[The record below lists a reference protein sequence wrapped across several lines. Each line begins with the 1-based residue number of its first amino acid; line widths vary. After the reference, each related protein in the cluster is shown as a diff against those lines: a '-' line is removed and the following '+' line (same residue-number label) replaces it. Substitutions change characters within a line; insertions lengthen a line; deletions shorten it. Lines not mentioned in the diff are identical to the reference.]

1 MTHMLITNKWIV
13 LLAALVLLPLAGGCG
28 SRFAGEWVQEQA
40 VARDGSV
47 SPVGDD
53 RRLALQFIPP
63 SSVRVGFYSDAS
75 KVVEDDTVAMSDYQ
89 TIQNRS
95 VALFGA
101 YTARVEDGTLIT
113 YIGTEERG
121 RFRRLKGQS
130 VFPPLVRLPQ
140 LVRATEVP
148 SVEGVN
154 PADAV
159 PRLAPEPIVAAA
171 E

>member
-1 MTHMLITNKWIV
+1 MLTNNRMLW
-13 LLAALVLLPLAGGCG
+13 AALAVLLPLAGGCG
-28 SRFAGEWVQEQA
+28 SKFAGEWVQEQA
-40 VARDGSV
+40 VLRDGSV
-47 SPVGDD
+47 AAVDGN
-53 RRLALQFIPP
+53 RRLAFQFTPP

-75 KVVEDDTVAMSDYQ
+75 RVVEEDTVASSDYQ

-113 YIGTEERG
+113 YVGSEERG
-121 RFRRLKGQS
+121 RFRRLNGQS

-140 LVRATEVP
+140 LVNAVEPPVI
-148 SVEGVN
+148 EGVN
-154 PADAV
+154 PVEVV
-159 PRLAPEPIVAAA
+159 PRPAAEPVVAAA